1 MQSRTQLSVDDLR
14 RKYLEFFR
22 SKQHLVYP
30 SAPLKSDDPTVM
42 FNVAGMQQFKP
53 YFQGATPKFPGV
65 EGVWPRVTTSQKCM
79 RAGGKDSDIENVG
92 RTRRHHTFFEMLGNF
107 SFGDY
112 FKREAIVW
120 AWEFL
125 TAPEWL
131 GLDPEKL
138 YATVF
143 TDDDEAY
150 DIWLNEVG
158 IPRERLSR
166 FGEGENFWPANA
178 ISDERSGPC
187 GPCSEIF
194 YDRGPDFG
202 SADETGPNTGSGDR
216 YIEIWNLVFTQFN
229 FDNGVLTP
237 LPQKNIDTGG
247 GLERFAT
254 VISGAQDA
262 YATELFQPTIRRLVE
277 LSGVPYRDIESVQHR
292 IIADH
297 VRSVSMCIADGIL
310 PANDGAGYVIKMLIR
325 RASRQAYS
333 LGLREPVLH
342 KLVAGVVEAM
352 GSAYPE
358 VRDAQARIEGIL
370 EAEEAQF
377 LRTLESGILRVSQ
390 LLKGLNGKELPGEI
404 AFDLWQ
410 TYGFPLSLTEEIAEE
425 RGVTVDR
432 AGYEAARGAARETS
446 RAAREGGALFAVQDA
461 FSRVAEAHGGTVFT
475 GYTERDASGTVLA
488 IVQNGEEQ
496 SEAHEGDTV
505 QVVLDSTPFYAE
517 GGGQIGDAGVLEWRK
532 NDAQGKAMV
541 STTTRTKSGIFVHQA
556 RVLRGTLSVGASV
569 RAVVDPSRSETE
581 KHHTATHLLHAALR
595 SILGTHVAQAG
606 SLVAPDRLRF
616 DFSHPKALTDD
627 EVARLEALVNRWV
640 QSDLQVSWR
649 EVALAEAREAGAM
662 MLFGEK
668 YGERVRMVSVAPT
681 EGEQGVSREL
691 CGGTH
696 VSRTGTLGVFLITAE
711 EAVSAGVR
719 RIEALVGEAAL
730 VYLRGLR
737 EGIAATSKAL
747 GVKPDEILGRL
758 ERLQNDLRER
768 ERENVQLRDKLAAA
782 QMATHETAGGAKS
795 EVQEAGGFRY
805 STVRLDGL
813 DAGALRNAADS
824 LLERSGADIVVL
836 ASGPLLVTK
845 VSNDAQARGAHA
857 GKLVG
862 EIAKRAGGGG
872 GGRPNLAQ
880 AGIKDPSSLGAA
892 LAAVPEI
899 LAAS

>member
-1 MQSRTQLSVDDLR
+1 MQSQSQSTDDLR
-14 RKYLEFFR
+14 QKYLEFFR
-22 SKQHLVYP
+22 SKQHLHYP
-30 SAPLKSDDPTVM
+30 SASLKSDDPTVM

-112 FKREAIVW
+112 FKREAITW

-125 TAPEWL
+125 TSPEWL
-131 GLDPEKL
+131 GLPPGKL

-143 TDDDEAY
+143 ETDDEAY
-150 DIWLNEVG
+150 AIWRDEVG
-158 IPRERLSR
+158 IPETRLSR
-166 FGEGENFWPANA
+166 WGEGENFWPANA
-178 ISDERSGPC
+178 ISDERLGPC

-194 YDRGPDFG
+194 YDRGPAFG

-216 YIEIWNLVFTQFN
+216 YIEIWNLVFTQYN
-229 FDNGVLTP
+229 LEGGVLTP
-237 LPQKNIDTGG
+237 LPQQNIDTGSG
-247 GLERFAT
+247 FERVVT
-254 VISGAQDA
+254 VVSGAQDA

-277 LSGVPYRDIESVQHR
+277 LSGVAYNDIESVQHR

-297 VRSVSMCIADGIL
+297 VRSVSMCISDGIL

-325 RASRQAYS
+325 RASRQAYI
-333 LGLREPVLH
+333 LGLREPVLY

-358 VRDAQARIEGIL
+358 VRDAQRRIEGIL
-370 EAEEAQF
+370 KAEEVQF

-390 LLKGLNGKELPGEI
+390 LLDGLGGTELPGDV

-410 TYGFPLSLTEEIAEE
+410 TYGFPLLLTEEMAEE

-432 AGYEAARGAARETS
+432 AGYEMARGTARETS
-446 RAAREGGALFAVQDA
+446 RASREGGALFAAQDA
-461 FSRVAEAHGGTVFT
+461 FGRVAEAHGPTIFT
-475 GYTERDASGTVLA
+475 GYTERDAFTSVLA
-488 IVQNGEEQ
+488 LVR
-496 SEAHEGDTV
+496 EGAELNKALEGKTV
-505 QVVLDSTPFYAE
+505 QVVLDTTPFYAE
-517 GGGQIGDAGVLEWRK
+517 GGGQIGDAGALEWPG
-532 NDAQGKAMV
+532 GKAMV
-541 STTTRTKSGIFVHQA
+541 STTTKTKGGVFVHHA
-556 RVLRGTLSVGASV
+556 RVLRGTLTTDTSV

-595 SILGTHVAQAG
+595 SVLGTHVAQAG

-616 DFSHPKALTDD
+616 DFSHPKALTGD
-627 EVARLEALVNRWV
+627 EVTRIETLVNRWV

-649 EVALAEAREAGAM
+649 EMPIAEARESGAM

-668 YGERVRMVSVAPT
+668 YGEQVRMVTVASAN
-681 EGEQGVSREL
+681 GERGVSREL

-696 VSRTGTLGVFLITAE
+696 VPRTGTLGVFLITAE
-711 EAVSAGVR
+711 ESVSAGVR
-719 RIEALVGEAAL
+719 RLEALVGEAAL

-737 EGIAATSKAL
+737 EGVAATAQAL
-747 GVKPDEILGRL
+747 GVKPDGVTGRV
-758 ERLQNDLRER
+758 ERLQGDLKARER
-768 ERENVQLRDKLAAA
+768 DNAALRDKLAAA
-782 QMATHETAGGAKS
+782 QTQGGARS
-795 EVQEAGGFRY
+795 EIQEAGGFRY
-805 STVRLDGL
+805 STVQLEGL
-813 DAGALRNAADS
+813 DAGALRNAADA

-845 VSNDAQARGAHA
+845 VSKAAEGRGAHA

-880 AGIKDPSSLGAA
+880 AGIKDPSRLAAA

-899 LAAS
+899 LASA

>member
-1 MQSRTQLSVDDLR
+1 MQSHTQISADDLR
-14 RKYLEFFR
+14 RKYLEFFK

-30 SAPLKSDDPTVM
+30 ATSLKSDDPTLM

-53 YFQGATPKFPGV
+53 YFQGATPRFPGV

-112 FKREAIVW
+112 FKREAITW

-125 TAPEWL
+125 TSPKWL
-131 GLDPEKL
+131 GLPPEKL

-143 TDDDEAY
+143 TDDDDAY
-150 DIWLNEVG
+150 AIWRDEVG
-158 IPRERLSR
+158 IPEVRLSR
-166 FGEGENFWPANA
+166 WGEGENFWPANA
-178 ISDERSGPC
+178 IKDERSGPC

-202 SADETGPNTGSGDR
+202 SPDETGPNTGSGDR
-216 YIEIWNLVFTQFN
+216 YIEIWNLVFTQYN
-229 FDNGVLTP
+229 LEGGVLSP
-237 LPQKNIDTGG
+237 LPQQNIDTGS
-247 GLERFAT
+247 GLERVAT
-254 VISGAQDA
+254 VVSGAQDA
-262 YATELFQPTIRRLVE
+262 YATELFQPTIRRLVA
-277 LSGVPYRDIESVQHR
+277 LSGVPYNDIVSVQHR

-297 VRSVSMCIADGIL
+297 VRSVSMCITDGIL

-325 RASRQAYS
+325 RASRQAYL
-333 LGLREPVLH
+333 LGLRAPVLH

-352 GSAYPE
+352 GDAYPE
-358 VRDAQARIEGIL
+358 VRDAQGRIEGVL

-390 LLKGLNGKELPGEI
+390 LLDGLGGTELPGDV

-410 TYGFPLSLTEEIAEE
+410 TYGFPLSLTEEMAEE

-432 AGYEAARGAARETS
+432 AGYEAARGTARETS
-446 RAAREGGALFAVQDA
+446 RASREGGVLFAAQDA
-461 FSRVAEAHGGTVFT
+461 FSRVAETHGPTVFT
-475 GYTERDASGTVLA
+475 GYTERDASATVLA
-488 IVQNGEEQ
+488 LVRGGAELAEGR
-496 SEAHEGDTV
+496 EGDAV
-505 QVVLDSTPFYAE
+505 QVVLDTTPFYAE
-517 GGGQIGDAGVLEWRK
+517 GGGQIGDAGALEWP
-532 NDAQGKAMV
+532 DGKAMV
-541 STTTRTKSGIFVHQA
+541 STTTKTKGGVFVHQA
-556 RVLRGTLSVGASV
+556 RVLRGTLTPDMQV
-569 RAVVDPSRSETE
+569 RAVIDPSRSETE

-595 SILGTHVAQAG
+595 SVLGTHVAQAG

-616 DFSHPKALTDD
+616 DFSHPKALAAG
-627 EVARLEALVNRWV
+627 EVTRTETLVNRWV
-640 QSDLQVSWR
+640 QSDLQVSWQ
-649 EVALAEAREAGAM
+649 EVSIAEARQAGAM
-662 MLFGEK
+662 MLFGER
-668 YGERVRMVSVAPT
+668 YGERVRMVTVAP
-681 EGEQGVSREL
+681 ESGERGVSREL

-711 EAVSAGVR
+711 ESVSAGVR
-719 RIEALVGEAAL
+719 RLEALVGEAAL
-730 VYLRGLR
+730 AYLHSLR
-737 EGIAATSKAL
+737 EGVAATAKAL
-747 GVKPDEILGRL
+747 GVKPDEVTGRV
-758 ERLQNDLRER
+758 ERLQGDLKVRER
-768 ERENVQLRDKLAAA
+768 EVAGLRDKLAAA
-782 QMATHETAGGAKS
+782 QTQGSTQS
-795 EVQEAGGFRY
+795 VVREAGGFRY
-805 STVRLDGL
+805 STAQLDGL
-813 DAGALRNAADS
+813 DAGALRNAADA

-845 VSNDAQARGAHA
+845 VSRDAEGRGAHA

-880 AGIKDPSSLGAA
+880 AGIKDPSRLGAA